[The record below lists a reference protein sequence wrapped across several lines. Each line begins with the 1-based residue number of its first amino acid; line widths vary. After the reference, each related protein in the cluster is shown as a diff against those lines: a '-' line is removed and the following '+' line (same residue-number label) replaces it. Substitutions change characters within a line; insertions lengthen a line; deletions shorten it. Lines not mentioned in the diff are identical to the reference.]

1 MLMRGVI
8 FDLDGVLID
17 SAEAHLRSWRVLAER
32 HGRTI
37 TDAQFA
43 ATFGRQNRAILPI
56 LWGRE
61 VDEAEVAR
69 LGEEKEACY
78 RDLIRGR
85 IRSIAMPGAE
95 TLIRDCRAAGLALA
109 IGSSTPP
116 ENVSLALE
124 ELGVAAHFS
133 AVVTS
138 KDVMRGKPA
147 PDVFLLAAERLGLP
161 PGQCVVI
168 EDAPAGIDAA
178 LAAGC
183 AAVGL
188 TSQHAREKLGRA
200 DLVVDSLTELA
211 SGRLMSLRVKA
222 AVEDRRPSR

>member
-37 TDAQFA
+37 TDEQFA

-61 VDEAEVAR
+61 VDETEVAR

-95 TLIRDCRAAGLALA
+95 ALIRDCRAAGLAMA

-116 ENVSLALE
+116 ENVALALE

-138 KDVMRGKPA
+138 KDVTRGKPA

-188 TSQHAREKLGRA
+188 TSQHAREKLGHA
-200 DLVVDSLTELA
+200 DLVVDRLTELA
-211 SGRLMSLRVKA
+211 SGRLMSLRAKA
-222 AVEDRRPSR
+222 AVEDHRPSR